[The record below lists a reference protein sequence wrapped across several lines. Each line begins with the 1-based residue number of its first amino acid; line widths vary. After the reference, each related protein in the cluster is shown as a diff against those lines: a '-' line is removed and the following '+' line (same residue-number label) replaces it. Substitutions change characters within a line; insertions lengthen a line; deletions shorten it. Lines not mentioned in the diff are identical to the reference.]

1 MTSTVCQAKNPDECR
16 YHGTR
21 SVYHTNRLKNTM
33 TLARDVYKAAGTQS
47 EKMEAYF
54 NLQNSEVEYYGT
66 EEGRT
71 SLIHHIN
78 TTDNPQHKSHWL
90 EILTKAD
97 AKREF
102 FESQDNSWAPPS
114 PLKKKSL
121 MFGNL
126 AAKTDTSGHQVTS
139 LSTGK
144 YDNGVEYHFEWDQTR
159 GMVFYAETNDIESL
173 RGLGKATTLEQ
184 AKKVSE
190 TWYQSQQ
197 PKTRSLQ
204 LQ

>member
-1 MTSTVCQAKNPDECR
+1 MTSTVCKAKNPDECR

-21 SVYHTNRLKNTM
+21 STYHTTRLKNTM
-33 TLARDVYKAAGTQS
+33 VLARDVYKAAETQS
-47 EKMEAYF
+47 EKMEAFF

-78 TTDNPQHKSHWL
+78 TTDNAQHRSHWL
-90 EILTKAD
+90 QILDKAD

-102 FESQDNSWAPPS
+102 FESQDNTWAPPLPPRIK
-114 PLKKKSL
+114 PLL
-121 MFGNL
+121 FGNL
-126 AAKTDTSGHQVTS
+126 VTHADANGHQVTP

-144 YDNGVEYHFEWDQTR
+144 YDNGVEYHFEWDETR
-159 GMVFYAETNDIESL
+159 GMVFYEETDDVESM

-190 TWYQSQQ
+190 TWYQSQHI
-197 PKTRSLQ
+197 KTRSLQ